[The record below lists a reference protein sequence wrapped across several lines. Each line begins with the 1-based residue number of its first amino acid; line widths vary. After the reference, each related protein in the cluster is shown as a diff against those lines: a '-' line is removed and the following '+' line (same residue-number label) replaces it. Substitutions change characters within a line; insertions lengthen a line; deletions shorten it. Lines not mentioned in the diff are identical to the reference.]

1 MNAHK
6 HLSTTDPPFLLCNQ
20 HIMYS
25 HLFPATSS
33 QATVQ
38 ENKMIHSMLDG
49 ALNIWWS
56 SPLDMP
62 CHFIS
67 PFFFLTHR
75 LLHTSESTTL
85 PRHRIQIVITTH
97 FFFHFGLQSFVY
109 VTMVGFLSNMMTWR
123 PRDSLLFEKT
133 LDFECMMVSLMKCL
147 QTFETIW

>member
-1 MNAHK
+1 MHINIYPQLILPSFYA
-6 HLSTTDPPFLLCNQ
+6 TNTLC
-20 HIMYS
+20 I
-25 HLFPATSS
+25 ATCSPLPLPK
-33 QATVQ
+33 QRY
-38 ENKMIHSMLDG
+38 KKIKWYSMLDG
-49 ALNIWWS
+49 GLNIWWS

-85 PRHRIQIVITTH
+85 PRHGIQIVITTH

-109 VTMVGFLSNMMTWR
+109 VTMVGFLSNMMTR
-123 PRDSLLFEKT
+123 KPRDSLLFEKT